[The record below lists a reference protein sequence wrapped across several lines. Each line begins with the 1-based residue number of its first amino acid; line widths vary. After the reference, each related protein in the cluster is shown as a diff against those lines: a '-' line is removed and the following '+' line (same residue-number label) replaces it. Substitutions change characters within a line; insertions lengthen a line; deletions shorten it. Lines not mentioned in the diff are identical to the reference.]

1 MWGSMVT
8 SWISTVV
15 MLMMFLF
22 QASGQGQDDYFP
34 EQRKMSNE
42 QRLMRELTDE
52 YETSVRPVYSAA
64 DAVDIGLG
72 LTLTQI
78 LDLDEKNQ
86 VLTTN
91 VWLEAEWYDERLNWN
106 SSLFGDITSI
116 RIPCEKIWLPDIVL
130 YNSVDDY
137 TSGYMPSLAMVYNDS
152 RVFWGPVVRFRSSCK
167 IDITFFPFDD
177 QLCKL
182 KLGSWAYNG
191 FQVDVWNRSH
201 TMDLSNF
208 VDNGEW
214 ELIGVKVQ
222 RNVVVY
228 NCCDEPFPDV
238 TFYIHLR
245 RRIKYYFMNIII
257 PCIILSFLC
266 LAGFLLPPESG
277 EKITLGL
284 SVLLTI
290 TVFML
295 MVADKMPQ
303 TSESISVISIY
314 LMVVLA
320 TSCLS
325 VLSSVLVLGIHHQR
339 GQPKH
344 VPHWLKIVSFSF
356 LSPVLCIKKPGQ
368 QTRRRRQA
376 NKDKKT
382 SKKCRVAMEDQE
394 FVKLDAPKP
403 DSIEQVETPPM
414 EARGGHS
421 SERPVPTVMECV
433 SSNNYS
439 SVVRQ
444 LMNLIHKK
452 HLEELKEDEIFRE
465 WRDVA
470 FVLDRLLFVV
480 FLFATVISTVFILEM
495 RPDTKK
501 FDSI

>member
-1 MWGSMVT
+1 
-8 SWISTVV
+8 
-15 MLMMFLF
+15 
-22 QASGQGQDDYFP
+22 
-34 EQRKMSNE
+34 
-42 QRLMRELTDE
+42 
-52 YETSVRPVYSAA
+52 
-64 DAVDIGLG
+64 
-72 LTLTQI
+72 
-78 LDLDEKNQ
+78 
-86 VLTTN
+86 
-91 VWLEAEWYDERLNWN
+91 
-106 SSLFGDITSI
+106 
-116 RIPCEKIWLPDIVL
+116 
-130 YNSVDDY
+130 
-137 TSGYMPSLAMVYNDS
+137 
-152 RVFWGPVVRFRSSCK
+152 
-167 IDITFFPFDD
+167 
-177 QLCKL
+177 
-182 KLGSWAYNG
+182 
-191 FQVDVWNRSH
+191 
-201 TMDLSNF
+201 
-208 VDNGEW
+208 
-214 ELIGVKVQ
+214 
-222 RNVVVY
+222 
-228 NCCDEPFPDV
+228 
-238 TFYIHLR
+238 
-245 RRIKYYFMNIII
+245 
-257 PCIILSFLC
+257 
-266 LAGFLLPPESG
+266 
-277 EKITLGL
+277 
-284 SVLLTI
+284 
-290 TVFML
+290 
-295 MVADKMPQ
+295 
-303 TSESISVISIY
+303 
-314 LMVVLA
+314 MVVLA

-344 VPHWLKIVSFSF
+344 VPHWLKIVSFSV

-414 EARGGHS
+414 EARGAHS
-421 SERPVPTVMECV
+421 MERPVPTVVECV